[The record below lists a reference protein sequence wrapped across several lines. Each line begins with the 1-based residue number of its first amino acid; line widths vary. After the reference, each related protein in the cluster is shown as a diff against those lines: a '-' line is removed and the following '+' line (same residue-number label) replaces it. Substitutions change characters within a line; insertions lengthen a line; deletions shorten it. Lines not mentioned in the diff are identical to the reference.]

1 MAVVKIGQVK
11 QTLSKAMQYICNPEK
26 TRDMELVSTNL
37 PDVGKDPT
45 AFAQYFLEEQH
56 RIETG
61 RAPTKTTLV
70 RAHHIIQSFDPGDN
84 ITPER
89 AHELGVELMER
100 ITGGMQHYVIAT
112 HTDRA
117 HIHNHIMLS
126 PVNLETSKRMRVPRT
141 YLKQLRTIS
150 DELCRDAGFRVLKEP
165 KVKRYG
171 KSRPDLYAQLKG
183 ESVKESIR
191 FRIDRSVGRVESF
204 DQLKQVLRSVGVFTH
219 VRGKYLTFEDAETG
233 MKFRDSKLGEAY
245 DEMNIMV
252 KIGQESLECI
262 SFNRSMIAKQDSKTV
277 SIWVPGTKRTKR
289 ITVPRERLVID
300 GQTIRAW
307 LPRDSDQ
314 VLSDRQGRFVEQIPT
329 EGLYEY
335 FTPPSLN
342 IDKLIRNSFP
352 QVYTANPR
360 QRRRLMAQAFKV
372 EEVNAVVTQIS
383 TVREYLLEGGMTS
396 TQAVDAISNTIRERQ
411 ADLQSLIVASCEEGL
426 TSEQVESLDAQI
438 SSSEKQ
444 ISDLARQVRALRGRE
459 QQRTRTDETTAQRLG
474 KHRGR

>member
-11 QTLSKAMQYICNPEK
+11 QTLSKAMQYICNPDK

-37 PDVGKDPT
+37 PSVGKDPT

-112 HTDRA
+112 HTDRD

-126 PVNLETSKRMRVPRT
+126 PVNFETLKRVKVPRT
-141 YLKQLRTIS
+141 YLKRLRTIS
-150 DELCRDAGFRVLKEP
+150 DELCLENGLKVIREK
-165 KVKRYG
+165 KVKSYG
-171 KSRPDLYAQLKG
+171 KTRPDLYTQLKG

-191 FRIDRSVGRVESF
+191 LRIDQTAGRVESF
-204 DQLKQVLRSVGVFTH
+204 DQFKRVLRSTGVFTH
-219 VRGKYLTFEDAETG
+219 VRGKYLTFEDAQTG
-233 MKFRDSKLGEAY
+233 MRFRDAKLGEAY
-245 DEMNIMV
+245 DEMSLMV

-262 SFNRSMIAKQDSKTV
+262 SFNRGMIARQDSRTV
-277 SIWVPGTKRTKR
+277 SVWVPGTRRGK
-289 ITVPRERLVID
+289 RLVIPRQRLVVD

-307 LPRDSDQ
+307 LPRDSEQ
-314 VLSDRQGRFVEQIPT
+314 VLSDSRGRFMQQVPT

-352 QVYTANPR
+352 QIYTANPA
-360 QRRRLMAQAFKV
+360 QRKRLMAQAIKV
-372 EEVNAVVTQIS
+372 EEVNNVVREIN
-383 TVREYLLEGGMTS
+383 TVREYLLEGGMS
-396 TQAVDAISNTIRERQ
+396 SRQAVATLGAKIRERQ
-411 ADLQSLIVASCEEGL
+411 DDLQALIVASCEEGL
-426 TSEQVESLDAQI
+426 NPEQVESLDKQI
-438 SSSEKQ
+438 RGSEKE
-444 ISDLARQVRALRGRE
+444 ISDLARQVKALTGRE
-459 QQRTRTDETTAQRLG
+459 QRLTQQEGQRRQG
-474 KHRGR
+474 KHHGR

>member
-37 PDVGKDPT
+37 PDVGKDPA

-112 HTDRA
+112 HTDRD

-126 PVNLETSKRMRVPRT
+126 PVNLETSKRIRVPRT

-150 DELCRDAGFRVLKEP
+150 DELCRDAGLRVLKEP
-165 KVKRYG
+165 KVQRYG
-171 KSRPDLYAQLKG
+171 KSRPDLYTQLKG

-191 FRIDRSVGRVESF
+191 LRIDRSVGRVESF

-262 SFNRSMIAKQDSKTV
+262 SFNKSMIAKQDSKNV
-277 SIWVPGTKRTKR
+277 SIWVPGTKRKKQ

-314 VLSDRQGRFVEQIPT
+314 VLSDRQGRFVQQIPT

-335 FTPPSLN
+335 FTPPNLN
-342 IDKLIRNSFP
+342 IEKLIRNSFP
-352 QVYTANPR
+352 PVYTANPK
-360 QRRRLMAQAFKV
+360 QRGRLMAQAVKV

-383 TVREYLLEGGMTS
+383 TVREYLIEGGMTS

-459 QQRTRTDETTAQRLG
+459 QQRTRTDDTTAQRPG

>member
-1 MAVVKIGQVK
+1 MAVVKVGQVK
-11 QTLSKAMQYICNPEK
+11 KTLSKAMEYICNPEK

-37 PDVGKDPT
+37 DGEGKDPLRY
-45 AFAQYFLEEQH
+45 AQRFMEQQQDVG
-56 RIETG
+56 TG
-61 RAPTKTTLV
+61 RNGRGDSVL
-70 RAHHIIQSFDPGDN
+70 AHHVIQSFDPDDD
-84 ITPER
+84 ITPEQ
-89 AHELGVELMER
+89 AHQIGMRLMTELTDGD
-100 ITGGMQHYVIAT
+100 QYFVIAT
-112 HTDRA
+112 HVDRH

-126 PVNLETSKRMRVPRT
+126 PILISQDKRMRMQKT
-141 YLKQLRTIS
+141 TLHKIRTIS
-150 DELCRDAGFRVLKEP
+150 DRLCKDAGLHVLKEP

-171 KSRPDLYAQLKG
+171 KSRPDLYTQLKG

-191 FRIDRSVGRVESF
+191 LRIDQSVGRVESF

-262 SFNRSMIAKQDSKTV
+262 SFNKSMIAKQDSKNV
-277 SIWVPGTKRTKR
+277 SIWVPGTRRKKQ

-300 GQTIRAW
+300 GQTVRAW
-307 LPRDSDQ
+307 LPMDSDQ
-314 VLSDRQGRFVEQIPT
+314 VLSDRQGRFVQQIPT

-335 FTPPSLN
+335 FTPPNLN

-352 QVYTANPR
+352 QVYTANPK

-372 EEVNAVVTQIS
+372 EEVNSVVTQIS

-396 TQAVDAISNTIRERQ
+396 TQAVDAISQTIRERQ

-426 TSEQVESLDAQI
+426 TVEQVESLDAQI

-459 QQRTRTDETTAQRLG
+459 QQRTRTDDTTAQQLG

>member
-1 MAVVKIGQVK
+1 MAVVKVGQVK
-11 QTLSKAMQYICNPEK
+11 KTLSKAMEYICNPEK

-37 PDVGKDPT
+37 DGEGKDPLRY
-45 AFAQYFLEEQH
+45 AQRFMEQQQDVG
-56 RIETG
+56 TG
-61 RAPTKTTLV
+61 RNGRGDSVL
-70 RAHHIIQSFDPGDN
+70 AHHVIQSFDPDDD
-84 ITPER
+84 ITPEQ
-89 AHELGVELMER
+89 AHQIGMRLMTELTDGD
-100 ITGGMQHYVIAT
+100 QYFVIAT
-112 HTDRA
+112 HVDRH

-126 PVNLETSKRMRVPRT
+126 PILISQDKRMRMQKT
-141 YLKQLRTIS
+141 TLHKIRTIS
-150 DELCRDAGFRVLKEP
+150 DRLCKDAGLHVLKEP

-171 KSRPDLYAQLKG
+171 KSRPDLYTQLKG

-191 FRIDRSVGRVESF
+191 LRIDQSVGRVESF

-262 SFNRSMIAKQDSKTV
+262 SFNKSMIAKQDSKNV
-277 SIWVPGTKRTKR
+277 SIWVPGTRRKKQ

-300 GQTIRAW
+300 GQTVRAW
-307 LPRDSDQ
+307 LPMDSDQ
-314 VLSDRQGRFVEQIPT
+314 VLSDRQGRFVQQIPT

-335 FTPPSLN
+335 FTPPNLN

-352 QVYTANPR
+352 QVYTANPK

-372 EEVNAVVTQIS
+372 EEVNSVVTQIS

-396 TQAVDAISNTIRERQ
+396 TQAVDAISQTIRERQ

-426 TSEQVESLDAQI
+426 TVEQVESLDAQI

-459 QQRTRTDETTAQRLG
+459 QQRTRTDDTTAQRLG

>member
-11 QTLSKAMQYICNPEK
+11 QTLSKAMQYICNPDK

-37 PDVGKDPT
+37 PSVGKDPT

-112 HTDRA
+112 HTDRD

-126 PVNLETSKRMRVPRT
+126 PVNFETLKRVKVPRT
-141 YLKQLRTIS
+141 YLKRLRTIS
-150 DELCRDAGFRVLKEP
+150 DELCLENGLKVIREK
-165 KVKRYG
+165 KVKSYG
-171 KSRPDLYAQLKG
+171 KTRPDLYTQLKG

-191 FRIDRSVGRVESF
+191 LRIAQTAGRVESF
-204 DQLKQVLRSVGVFTH
+204 DQFKRVLRSTGVFTH
-219 VRGKYLTFEDAETG
+219 VRGKYLTFEDAQTG
-233 MKFRDSKLGEAY
+233 MRFRDAKLGEAY
-245 DEMNIMV
+245 DEMSLMV

-262 SFNRSMIAKQDSKTV
+262 SFNRGMIARQDSRTV
-277 SIWVPGTKRTKR
+277 SVWVPGTRRGK
-289 ITVPRERLVID
+289 RLVIPRQRLVVD

-307 LPRDSDQ
+307 LPRDSEQ
-314 VLSDRQGRFVEQIPT
+314 VLSDSRGRFMQQVPT

-352 QVYTANPR
+352 QIYTANPA
-360 QRRRLMAQAFKV
+360 QRKRLMAQAIKV
-372 EEVNAVVTQIS
+372 EEVNNVVREIN
-383 TVREYLLEGGMTS
+383 TVREYLLEGGMS
-396 TQAVDAISNTIRERQ
+396 SRQAVATLGAKIRERQ
-411 ADLQSLIVASCEEGL
+411 DDLQALIVASCEEGL
-426 TSEQVESLDAQI
+426 NPEQVESLDKQI
-438 SSSEKQ
+438 RGSEKE
-444 ISDLARQVRALRGRE
+444 ISDLARQVKALTGRE
-459 QQRTRTDETTAQRLG
+459 QRLTQQEGQRRQG
-474 KHRGR
+474 KHHGR

>member
-1 MAVVKIGQVK
+1 
-11 QTLSKAMQYICNPEK
+11 
-26 TRDMELVSTNL
+26 
-37 PDVGKDPT
+37 
-45 AFAQYFLEEQH
+45 
-56 RIETG
+56 
-61 RAPTKTTLV
+61 
-70 RAHHIIQSFDPGDN
+70 
-84 ITPER
+84 
-89 AHELGVELMER
+89 
-100 ITGGMQHYVIAT
+100 
-112 HTDRA
+112 
-117 HIHNHIMLS
+117 
-126 PVNLETSKRMRVPRT
+126 
-141 YLKQLRTIS
+141 
-150 DELCRDAGFRVLKEP
+150 
-165 KVKRYG
+165 
-171 KSRPDLYAQLKG
+171 
-183 ESVKESIR
+183 
-191 FRIDRSVGRVESF
+191 VGRVESF

-262 SFNRSMIAKQDSKTV
+262 SFNKSMIAKQDSKSV
-277 SIWVPGTKRTKR
+277 SIWVPGTKRKKQ

-314 VLSDRQGRFVEQIPT
+314 VLSDRQGRFVQQIPT

-335 FTPPSLN
+335 FTPPNLN
-342 IDKLIRNSFP
+342 IEKLIRNSFP
-352 QVYTANPR
+352 QVYTANPK
-360 QRRRLMAQAFKV
+360 QRGRLMAQALKV

-396 TQAVDAISNTIRERQ
+396 TQAVDAISSTIRERQ

-444 ISDLARQVRALRGRE
+444 ISDLARQVRALRGHE
-459 QQRTRTDETTAQRLG
+459 QQHARTDDATAQRLG

>member
-11 QTLSKAMQYICNPEK
+11 TTLSKAMAYICNPEK

-37 PDVGKDPT
+37 DGESKDPLRYAQRFMEQQQDVG
-45 AFAQYFLEEQH
+45 
-56 RIETG
+56 TG
-61 RAPTKTTLV
+61 RNGRGDSVL
-70 RAHHIIQSFDPGDN
+70 AHHIIQSFDPDDDV
-84 ITPER
+84 TPEQ
-89 AHELGVELMER
+89 AHQIGMRLMTELTDGD
-100 ITGGMQHYVIAT
+100 QYYVIAT
-112 HTDRA
+112 HVDR
-117 HIHNHIMLS
+117 HHLHNHIMLS
-126 PVNLETSKRMRVPRT
+126 PIQISQDKRMRMQKGT
-141 YLKQLRTIS
+141 LKKIRSIS
-150 DELCRDAGFRVLKEP
+150 DRLCKDAGLRVLKEP

-191 FRIDRSVGRVESF
+191 LRIDQSAGRVESF

-252 KIGQESLECI
+252 KIGQENLECI
-262 SFNRSMIAKQDSKTV
+262 SFNRSMIARQDSGTV

-289 ITVPRERLVID
+289 ITVPRECLVID

-314 VLSDRQGRFVEQIPT
+314 VLGDRQGRFVEQIPA

-335 FTPPSLN
+335 FTPPNLN
-342 IDKLIRNSFP
+342 IDKLIRSSFP

-372 EEVNAVVTQIS
+372 EEVNSVVTEIS

-396 TQAVDAISNTIRERQ
+396 TQAVAAISNTIRERQ

-426 TSEQVESLDAQI
+426 TGEQVESLDAQI

-444 ISDLARQVRALRGRE
+444 ISDLARQVRALRGHE

>member
-1 MAVVKIGQVK
+1 MAVVKVGQVK
-11 QTLSKAMQYICNPEK
+11 KTLSKAMEYICNPEK
-26 TRDMELVSTNL
+26 TQDMELVSSNL
-37 PDVGKDPT
+37 DGEGKDPLRY
-45 AFAQYFLEEQH
+45 AQRFMEQQQDVG
-56 RIETG
+56 TG
-61 RAPTKTTLV
+61 RNGRGDSVL
-70 RAHHIIQSFDPGDN
+70 AHHIIQSFDPDDD

-89 AHELGVELMER
+89 AHQIGVRLMTELTDGD
-100 ITGGMQHYVIAT
+100 QYFVIAT
-112 HTDRA
+112 HVDRH

-126 PVNLETSKRMRVPRT
+126 PILISQDRRMRMQKNT
-141 YLKQLRTIS
+141 LHKTRTIS
-150 DELCRDAGFRVLKEP
+150 DHLCKGAGLRVLKEP
-165 KVKRYG
+165 KVKRHG
-171 KSRPDLYAQLKG
+171 KSRPDLYTQLKG

-191 FRIDRSVGRVESF
+191 LRIDRSVGRVESF
-204 DQLKQVLRSVGVFTH
+204 DQLKRVLRSVGVFTH

-233 MKFRDSKLGEAY
+233 MKFRDSRLGEAY

-262 SFNRSMIAKQDSKTV
+262 SFNKSMIAKQDSKNV
-277 SIWVPGTKRTKR
+277 SIWVPGTRRMKQ

-314 VLSDRQGRFVEQIPT
+314 VLGDRQGRFVQQIPT

-335 FTPPSLN
+335 FTPPNLN
-342 IDKLIRNSFP
+342 IEKLIRNSFP
-352 QVYTANPR
+352 PVYTANPK
-360 QRRRLMAQAFKV
+360 QRGRLMAHALKV
-372 EEVNAVVTQIS
+372 KEVNTVVTQIS

-396 TQAVDAISNTIRERQ
+396 TQAVDAISNTIRACQ

-444 ISDLARQVRALRGRE
+444 ISDLARQVQALRGRE
-459 QQRTRTDETTAQRLG
+459 QQRTQQ
-474 KHRGR
+474 HRGQKRSR

>member
-11 QTLSKAMQYICNPEK
+11 QTLSKAMAYICNPEK
-26 TRDMELVSTNL
+26 TRGMELVSTNL
-37 PDVGKDPT
+37 DGEGKDPLRY
-45 AFAQYFLEEQH
+45 AQRFMEQQQDVG
-56 RIETG
+56 TG
-61 RAPTKTTLV
+61 RNGRGDSVL
-70 RAHHIIQSFDPGDN
+70 AHHIIQSFDPDDD
-84 ITPER
+84 ITPEQ
-89 AHELGVELMER
+89 AHQIGVRLMTELTDGD
-100 ITGGMQHYVIAT
+100 QYYVIAT
-112 HTDRA
+112 HVDRH

-126 PVNLETSKRMRVPRT
+126 PILISQDKRMRMQKGTLHKIRS
-141 YLKQLRTIS
+141 IS
-150 DELCRDAGFRVLKEP
+150 DRLCKDAGLRVLKEP
-165 KVKRYG
+165 KVQRYG
-171 KSRPDLYAQLKG
+171 KSRPDLYTQLKG

-191 FRIDRSVGRVESF
+191 LRIDRSVGMVDSF
-204 DQLKQVLRSVGVFTH
+204 DQLKRVLRSVGVFTH

-245 DEMNIMV
+245 DEMSIMV
-252 KIGQESLECI
+252 KIGQEGLECI

-277 SIWVPGTKRTKR
+277 SIWVPGTRRMKQL
-289 ITVPRERLVID
+289 TVPRERLVID

-314 VLSDRQGRFVEQIPT
+314 VLSDRQGRYVQQIPA

-335 FTPPSLN
+335 FTPPNLN

-352 QVYTANPR
+352 PAYTANPR
-360 QRRRLMAQAFKV
+360 QRRRLMAQAFKI
-372 EEVNAVVTQIS
+372 EEVNSVVTQIS

-411 ADLQSLIVASCEEGL
+411 ADLQTLIVASCEEGL

-459 QQRTRTDETTAQRLG
+459 QQRTRTDDTTAQRLG